1 MGITAKAFEGRDLL
15 DRFRFFQLLKNRL
28 YKSKKTI
35 DKLLFYSY
43 YRNIKPVRGNE
54 REEKWGYFGERR
66 NSGNKSAVSFWLSFD
81 VKKWLG

>member
-28 YKSKKTI
+28 YKSHKTI

-43 YRNIKPVRGNE
+43 YINIKPVRDNE
-54 REEKWGYFGERR
+54 YEEKMG
-66 NSGNKSAVSFWLSFD
+66 VFW
-81 VKKWLG
+81 